1 MRKFD
6 YKSCAA
12 FPKKMNLVTFPD
24 LLDLRDL
31 ILTLARAK
39 CDTCARYPFEA
50 TLAEL
55 RAKAID
61 IAGPR
66 LHHTETSK
74 FDL

>member
-1 MRKFD
+1 MCRITE
-6 YKSCAA
+6 
-12 FPKKMNLVTFPD
+12 KMILVTFPD
-24 LLDLRDL
+24 LLDLRGL
-31 ILTLARAK
+31 ILTLACAK
-39 CDTCARYPFEA
+39 YDTCAHFPLEA
-50 TLAEL
+50 TLAEF